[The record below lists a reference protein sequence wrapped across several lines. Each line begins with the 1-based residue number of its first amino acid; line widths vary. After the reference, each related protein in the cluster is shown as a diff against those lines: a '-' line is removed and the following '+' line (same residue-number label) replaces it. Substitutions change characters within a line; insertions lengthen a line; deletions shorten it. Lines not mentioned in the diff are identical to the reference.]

1 MFGAL
6 YVVENKD
13 EYATNPAAYVEKH
26 QLRIQ
31 DSLLA
36 MTVSQTE
43 WTVDDFSER
52 LAEFNFGRDF
62 ASGRQMFTAASCIS
76 CHVMNQQ
83 GREFGPDLA
92 QLDPQWDAKEILLHL
107 IEPSKKI
114 DDKFRTRILL
124 LSSGSTV
131 SGMVTFEDDQI
142 IKLVENPM
150 VKTDE
155 VVIDKA
161 DIEDSN
167 VSQVSIMPKGLLDTL
182 TADEVLDLIAY
193 IQAKG
198 DESAKIFQPS
208 EK

>member
-1 MFGAL
+1 
-6 YVVENKD
+6 
-13 EYATNPAAYVEKH
+13 
-26 QLRIQ
+26 
-31 DSLLA
+31 
-36 MTVSQTE
+36 
-43 WTVDDFSER
+43 
-52 LAEFNFGRDF
+52 
-62 ASGRQMFTAASCIS
+62 
-76 CHVMNQQ
+76 
-83 GREFGPDLA
+83 
-92 QLDPQWDAKEILLHL
+92 
-107 IEPSKKI
+107 
-114 DDKFRTRILL
+114 
-124 LSSGSTV
+124 
-131 SGMVTFEDDQI
+131 MVTFEDDQI